1 MRTAFHKQVSK
12 LLDVD
17 WLTVGTMIKLDG
29 QIVYEKNAQGVFPS
43 ASLIKLAILNEILD
57 SQVDLNQSIVVSGKK
72 PVGGAGVLQ
81 LLSQADWCLR
91 DLLALMISDSDNFA
105 SNILIHH
112 FSTRSINHYLE
123 DHHFQTTRLNRYL
136 MDSHALEQGV
146 DNQTNAAE
154 SLRLLEMALSHGDIV
169 TNWFK
174 NQQFRYKLPGNFDE
188 SGDAI
193 QVFNKTGEGNQID
206 HDVARFVYGKHS
218 LEIAMLTLSTSDRMN
233 VISIFNQ
240 IGQLAAE
247 ELEQIDA

>member
-1 MRTAFHKQVSK
+1 MRTVFHKQVSR

-17 WLTVGTMIKLDG
+17 WLTVGIIINLDG
-29 QIVYEKNAQGVFPS
+29 QIVYEKNAQDVFPS

-57 SQVDLNQSIVVSGKK
+57 SQVDLKQSIVVSDKK

-81 LLSQADWCLR
+81 LLSQDKWQLR

-105 SNILIHH
+105 SNILIQH
-112 FSTRSINHYLE
+112 FGMKAINHYLE
-123 DHHFQTTRLNRYL
+123 THHFQATRLNRYL

-146 DNQTNAAE
+146 DNQTDAAE
-154 SLRLLEMALSHGDIV
+154 SLRLLEMALNHGDIV

-188 SGDAI
+188 LGDAI
-193 QVFNKTGEGNQID
+193 QVFNKTGEGNQVD

-240 IGQLAAE
+240 VGQLAAT
-247 ELEQIDA
+247 ELAHIDD